1 MLSHFAYPL
10 IDRLVSYFSG
20 KQLICCLQFLLVC
33 LSVEGGVLPV
43 AWVGW
48 CFGRGGTGTVCC
60 RMYGTSGDG
69 TLVACFPGGSV
80 ARKLPGS
87 ARDMGLVPGR
97 GRSHMPQGI
106 WARAPHLL
114 SLCSG
119 ARELV
124 LSDKRHRCSE
134 SCCSETLL

>member
-1 MLSHFAYPL
+1 MGKNLYAAY
-10 IDRLVSYFSG
+10 SSF
-20 KQLICCLQFLLVC
+20 LVC

-69 TLVACFPGGSV
+69 TLVAGFPGGSV

-87 ARDMGLVPGR
+87 AGDKGLVPGR

-106 WARAPHLL
+106 
-114 SLCSG
+114 
-119 ARELV
+119 
-124 LSDKRHRCSE
+124 
-134 SCCSETLL
+134 